1 MPPSSTTMTP
11 EEHPEWP
18 RVQRLVYS
26 FFDRLLKNEAE
37 TELQVL
43 FDDVA
48 IVAVPVVQIG
58 DDRGESVVSLCT
70 STKGHVKYGL
80 YALAA
85 ARVKQEFL
93 EAIDDE
99 GDDDE

>member
-43 FDDVA
+43 
-48 IVAVPVVQIG
+48 
-58 DDRGESVVSLCT
+58 CT